1 MVNRKWKIQP
11 RRLHQAQDK
20 ERRETKQKHNTG
32 NEKYGQHGP
41 PKN

>member
-20 ERRETKQKHNTG
+20 DLREIKQKHNTG